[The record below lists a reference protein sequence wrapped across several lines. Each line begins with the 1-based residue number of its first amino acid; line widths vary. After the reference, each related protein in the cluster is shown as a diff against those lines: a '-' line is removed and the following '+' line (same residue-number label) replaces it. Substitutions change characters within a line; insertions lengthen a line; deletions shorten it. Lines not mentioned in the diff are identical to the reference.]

1 MLSKEIAVNVK
12 GGSMIRKMFEEG
24 NRLKAIYGAENVFD
38 FSLGNPDG
46 EPPMETLQAI
56 QNLASQP
63 DMHKYMPNAGYPD
76 VREKM
81 AAHEAAR
88 AGVPVEGKHVVMT
101 VGAAGGL
108 NCVLKALLNPGD
120 EVICLAPFF
129 VEYTYYIRNYQ
140 AVPVIVNVDYETFQP
155 DADAILK
162 AITPKTRAII
172 VNSPNNPTGAVYTRE
187 VLEKVNAALKQ
198 GEKEQKLEDP
208 IAVIS
213 DEPYSKLIYEGE
225 VVPVMSVFDN
235 AIVVNS
241 FSKSLALPGER
252 IGYVAVSPKCKEAEE
267 VVSGI
272 VFANRT
278 LGFVNAPG
286 IMQRAVAQTLDA
298 KVDVE
303 EYRWRRDRLYGIL
316 TSAGFNCN
324 LPQGAFYLFPKAP
337 IADDKA
343 FSAEAA
349 KLNLLLVPG
358 SGFYGPGFVRLAYCV
373 GRQVI
378 ENSEEAFHKLGKIYF
393 G

>member
-1 MLSKEIAVNVK
+1 MLSNEIAVNVK

-24 NRLKAIYGAENVFD
+24 NRLRAIYGADKVYD

-46 EPPMETLQAI
+46 EPPMETLKAI
-56 QNLASQP
+56 QNLAAQP

-76 VREKM
+76 VRETM
-81 AAHEAAR
+81 AAHEAKR
-88 AGVPVEGKHVVMT
+88 ANVPVEGKHVVMT

-108 NCVLKALLNPGD
+108 NCVLKTLLNPGD

-129 VEYTYYIRNYQ
+129 VEYTYYIKNYQ
-140 AVPVIVNVDYETFQP
+140 GVPVIVNVNPETFQP

-162 AITPKTRAII
+162 AITPRTRAVI

-187 VLEKVNAALKQ
+187 VLEQVNAALRQ
-198 GEKEQKLEDP
+198 GEKEQNLADP
-208 IAVIS
+208 IVVIS

-225 VVPVMSVFDN
+225 VVPVMSVFN
-235 AIVVNS
+235 HAIVVNS

-252 IGYVAVSPKCKEAEE
+252 IGYVAVSPKCKEADEI
-267 VVSGI
+267 VGGI
-272 VFANRT
+272 IFANRT

-298 KVDVE
+298 EVDVA
-303 EYRWRRDRLYGIL
+303 EYRWRRDRLHGIL
-316 TSAGFNCN
+316 TSAGFTCN

-337 IADDKA
+337 IADDKE

-373 GRQVI
+373 SRQVI